1 MAWIFLSNDL
11 RILTFSSGCFQMT
24 AMTPALQKQNERKQD
39 VSELSNL
46 NSDSDDINDF
56 STYRSPFESFPLLR
70 DYPGPVLLSDPV
82 SSLSSSSA
90 SYMYPPTRSS
100 LSSIPYFVYA
110 EHSTL
115 PHSSPT
121 SSPAVL
127 LPNLKPLKLASLVKL
142 LDPFKRLCQYEVP
155 GGGTCRDDGC
165 EDVHLSRLEGANQMG
180 QVEPTGT

>member
-1 MAWIFLSNDL
+1 
-11 RILTFSSGCFQMT
+11 
-24 AMTPALQKQNERKQD
+24 MTPALQKQDERKQEE
-39 VSELSNL
+39 SEPSNL
-46 NSDSDDINDF
+46 NNNSDDINEF
-56 STYRSPFESFPLLR
+56 STYRSPFDSFPLLR
-70 DYPGPVLLSDPV
+70 DCPGPMLISDPA

-90 SYMYPPTRSS
+90 SYMYPSTRSS
-100 LSSIPYFVYA
+100 LSSIPYFVST

-115 PHSSPT
+115 PHPSSP

-127 LPNLKPLKLASLVKL
+127 LPDLKPLKLASLVKL

-165 EDVHLSRLEGANQMG
+165 EDVHLSKLEGANQMG

>member
-1 MAWIFLSNDL
+1 
-11 RILTFSSGCFQMT
+11 
-24 AMTPALQKQNERKQD
+24 MTPAPQKQDERKQN
-39 VSELSNL
+39 VSKPSNL
-46 NSDSDDINDF
+46 NNNSDDINDF

-70 DYPGPVLLSDPV
+70 DCPGPMLLSDPV
-82 SSLSSSSA
+82 SSLSSSSV
-90 SYMYPPTRSS
+90 SHLYPSTRSS
-100 LSSIPYFVYA
+100 LSSIPNFVYA

-115 PHSSPT
+115 PHSSSP

-127 LPNLKPLKLASLVKL
+127 LPDLKPLKLASQVKV

>member
-1 MAWIFLSNDL
+1 MI
-11 RILTFSSGCFQMT
+11 
-24 AMTPALQKQNERKQD
+24 PAFQKQDERKQD
-39 VSELSNL
+39 ESEPSNL
-46 NSDSDDINDF
+46 DNNSDDISDF
-56 STYRSPFESFPLLR
+56 STYRSPFDSFPLLR
-70 DYPGPVLLSDPV
+70 DFPGPMLLSDPV

-90 SYMYPPTRSS
+90 SYMYPSARSS
-100 LSSIPYFVYA
+100 LSSIPYFVYT

-115 PHSSPT
+115 PHSSSP

-127 LPNLKPLKLASLVKL
+127 LPDLKPLKLASLVKL

-165 EDVHLSRLEGANQMG
+165 EDVHLSKLESANQMG

>member
-1 MAWIFLSNDL
+1 
-11 RILTFSSGCFQMT
+11 
-24 AMTPALQKQNERKQD
+24 MTPALQKQDERKQEE
-39 VSELSNL
+39 SEPSNL
-46 NSDSDDINDF
+46 INNSDDINEF
-56 STYRSPFESFPLLR
+56 STYRSPFDSFPLLR
-70 DYPGPVLLSDPV
+70 DCPGPMLISDPA

-90 SYMYPPTRSS
+90 SYMYPSTRSS
-100 LSSIPYFVYA
+100 LSSIPYFVYT

-115 PHSSPT
+115 PHPSSP

-127 LPNLKPLKLASLVKL
+127 LPDLKPLKLASLVKL

-165 EDVHLSRLEGANQMG
+165 EDVHLSKLEGANQMG

>member
-1 MAWIFLSNDL
+1 
-11 RILTFSSGCFQMT
+11 
-24 AMTPALQKQNERKQD
+24 MTPALPKQD
-39 VSELSNL
+39 ERTQDISEPSNVNNL
-46 NSDSDDINDF
+46 SDDINDF
-56 STYRSPFESFPLLR
+56 SAYRSPFDSFPLLR
-70 DYPGPVLLSDPV
+70 DCPGPMLLSDPV

-90 SYMYPPTRSS
+90 SYMYPSTRSS
-100 LSSIPYFVYA
+100 LSSTPLVYA
-110 EHSTL
+110 EHST
-115 PHSSPT
+115 PHTLSP

-127 LPNLKPLKLASLVKL
+127 LPDLKPLKLATQIKL